1 MKSFP
6 IYTIIDLIY
15 KELSKNH
22 KRQHVEVNN
31 VLKYDTM
38 SKKNFILRIIRLAQL
53 LFHRINRLK
62 KKTVDRLGKPFLIQ
76 KEKKKLEIG
85 GNCLKLIEYLKN
97 ERANMRLNIR
107 QTKYLNLETRQKGGW
122 CVLLMSYWSIVSQ
135 ICFTNRDCL
144 TTRAVVLRV
153 YSAISIT
160 RGVWGDRG
168 ASHPQSF

>member
-6 IYTIIDLIY
+6 ICTIIDLIY
-15 KELSKNH
+15 KELFKNH

-38 SKKNFILRIIRLAQL
+38 SKKNFILRIIRPVQL

-76 KEKKKLEIG
+76 KEKKEKLEIG

-107 QTKYLNLETRQKGGW
+107 Q
-122 CVLLMSYWSIVSQ
+122 SI
-135 ICFTNRDCL
+135 
-144 TTRAVVLRV
+144 
-153 YSAISIT
+153 
-160 RGVWGDRG
+160 
-168 ASHPQSF
+168 